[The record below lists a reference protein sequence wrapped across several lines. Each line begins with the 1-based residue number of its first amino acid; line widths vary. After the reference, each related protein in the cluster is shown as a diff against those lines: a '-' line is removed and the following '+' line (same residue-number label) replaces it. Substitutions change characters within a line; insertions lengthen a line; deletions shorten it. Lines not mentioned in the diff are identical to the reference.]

1 MYAINLHIYFKFL
14 TLLNLIKP
22 YGHKKISVTSLT
34 HFHSQLFML
43 IYYITDGE
51 LRE

>member
-1 MYAINLHIYFKFL
+1 MYAIHLHIYFEIV

-34 HFHSQLFML
+34 QLHFQV
-43 IYYITDGE
+43 D
-51 LRE
+51 